1 MVLHIV
7 LSFIVTT
14 RPSKSLGR
22 EGNATVAF
30 AVVQTMSLVDVAT
43 AEVVLRLLKLTLLVG
58 AIGNEVCLEVPARL
72 T

>member
-1 MVLHIV
+1 M
-7 LSFIVTT
+7 
-14 RPSKSLGR
+14 
-22 EGNATVAF
+22 VAF